1 VEHTE
6 RNEFVLVRIG
16 RRMIAVLPDRE
27 VNMGEV
33 DPEAEVAVTRR
44 FGPDGL
50 IVDIEAKPPASA
62 TVTAPLP
69 AA

>member
-1 VEHTE
+1 MVSAIA
-6 RNEFVLVRIG
+6 VVRIG

-27 VNMGEV
+27 VDMGEA

-44 FGPDGL
+44 FGPDGQ
-50 IVDIEAKPPASA
+50 VFDIEAKPPASP
-62 TVTAPLP
+62 TVTHTP